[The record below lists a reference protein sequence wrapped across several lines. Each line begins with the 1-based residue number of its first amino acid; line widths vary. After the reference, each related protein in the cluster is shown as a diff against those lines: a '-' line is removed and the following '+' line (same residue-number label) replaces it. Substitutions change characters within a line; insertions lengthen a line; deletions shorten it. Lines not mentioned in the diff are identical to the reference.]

1 MTEAMQREEK
11 TRLSS
16 SRTKAIRLILAGTA
30 IFLFAASVTALHGQ
44 GPDSS
49 KAADNKTQLSPQV
62 QSMRRDQAYVRKL
75 LERGTSDSKI
85 ETSLQITSR
94 FTSFNSSGDFHAYVL
109 GLIAKEKKAL
119 EQAKQSQQPSVT
131 TLIVLAPAVPDSSSV
146 VPSGNAAA
154 PSNPVGINSVKVSQE
169 SSKSNA
175 QNSIQG
181 NAQDSNATSI
191 PDSNQGTISN
201 PSPAVF
207 GGVLP
212 AAFVPSNARLA
223 SGGAVSNSNVA
234 TVSGGS
240 STNGSG
246 VVRSSSNEPVN
257 SNTFNFDQGPG
268 PGPIG
273 PGPGCNLFPAPPSVG
288 ASVPLTYF
296 GPPPSETNPSLVG
309 PVQLLKS
316 GTVDATHGTITLPLY
331 LGHMKGSK
339 KNVWYILTDVD
350 DPNVAAELG
359 LNFSAKLTFASNA
372 ARSATLA
379 ADGTLVFDKGTVDF
393 SPVRSIVAGPPGAE
407 FPPASAQPGAVGD
420 ADYSPF
426 VQVVNA
432 GGVIYNAPIV
442 AYGVDAS
449 QINFPDGN
457 VDYSKVHDEVV
468 TIDPVNQTVI
478 INLINGFS
486 FGRPVWYISM
496 DTSIPL
502 GAAIEHNTFATLM
515 QQLHLGGDDSFSS
528 PVERILISTN
538 GAESGA
544 CNNPQRQ
551 GLSADLADGH
561 RPNNVLGGIPT
572 IALDYSPNWDAQL
585 FEWTQSAIDQG
596 FRGQVRE
603 EFQILNFVRDGLLT
617 GPGGK
622 AFGSAG
628 FSINCP
634 IAQRLD

>member
-1 MTEAMQREEK
+1 MIEPMQKEGK
-11 TRLSS
+11 TPPGG
-16 SRTKAIRLILAGTA
+16 SRTKAIRLMRAGT
-30 IFLFAASVTALHGQ
+30 LVLVFAAPFTALYGQ
-44 GPDSS
+44 VPDTF
-49 KAADNKTQLSPQV
+49 KAADKKTQQSPQEQSV
-62 QSMRRDQAYVRKL
+62 QRDQAYVRQL
-75 LERGTSDSKI
+75 LGRGTSDAKVESV
-85 ETSLQITSR
+85 LQLSSR
-94 FTSFNSSGDFHAYVL
+94 FSSFNPSGDFHAYAL
-109 GLIAKEKKAL
+109 SLIAKEKITL
-119 EQAKQSQQPSVT
+119 RQLKQTQQPAVGSQT
-131 TLIVLAPAVPDSSSV
+131 APTAAVSDSSSV
-146 VPSGNAAA
+146 VLTGNVPA
-154 PSNPVGINSVKVSQE
+154 PSNPVGINSVKLSQVS
-169 SSKSNA
+169 SRND
-175 QNSIQG
+175 N
-181 NAQDSNATSI
+181 QDTSPTST
-191 PDSNQGTISN
+191 PDVNQGAVSN

-207 GGVLP
+207 GGGVFLP
-212 AAFVPSNARLA
+212 TA
-223 SGGAVSNSNVA
+223 SAPTNGGGAVQATSVGTSSNSPLTA
-234 TVSGGS
+234 ASEGS
-240 STNGSG
+240 SPTE
-246 VVRSSSNEPVN
+246 SSS
-257 SNTFNFDQGPG
+257 SGTFNSDQGPG

-296 GPPPSETNPSLVG
+296 GPPPSETNSSLVG

-316 GTVDATHGTITLPLY
+316 GTVDAAHGTITLPLY
-331 LGHMKGSK
+331 LGHMKGSN

-359 LNFSAKLTFASNA
+359 LNFSAKLTFASIA
-372 ARSATLA
+372 ARTATLA

-393 SPVRSIVAGPPGAE
+393 SPIRRIVPGPAGAE
-407 FPPASAQPGAVGD
+407 FPPVSAQPGAVGD

-442 AYGVDAS
+442 AFGADAN

-468 TIDPVNQTVI
+468 AIDPNNQTVT

-502 GAAIEHNTFATLM
+502 GAAIEHNTFAPLM

-528 PVERILISTN
+528 PIERIFIGTN
-538 GAESGA
+538 GAESGG

-572 IALDYSPNWDAQL
+572 IALDYSPAWDAQL
-585 FEWTQSAIDQG
+585 FEWTKDAIENG

-603 EFQILNFVRDGLLT
+603 EFQILTFVQDGLIT

-622 AFGSAG
+622 AFGSSG

>member
-1 MTEAMQREEK
+1 MLPIVPRSPLAKQMQAV
-11 TRLSS
+11 SV
-16 SRTKAIRLILAGTA
+16 LAFIG
-30 IFLFAASVTALHGQ
+30 LMALYQ
-44 GPDSS
+44 LPS
-49 KAADNKTQLSPQV
+49 KAQEKKIQQSPQE
-62 QSMRRDQAYVRKL
+62 QSVLRDQAYVHSL
-75 LERGTSDSKI
+75 LERGNTEAKVES
-85 ETSLQITSR
+85 SLRLSSR
-94 FTSFNSSGDFHAYVL
+94 FASFNPSGDFHAYAVS
-109 GLIAKEKKAL
+109 LIAKERTKVKQL
-119 EQAKQSQQPSVT
+119 THTQQAGGSSQP
-131 TLIVLAPAVPDSSSV
+131 APAAVPSDSSSTV
-146 VPSGNAAA
+146 VSGNVAV
-154 PSNPVGINSVKVSQE
+154 PSNPTGINSVKISQVGSGE
-169 SSKSNA
+169 VNQAGDPPST
-175 QNSIQG
+175 Q
-181 NAQDSNATSI
+181 
-191 PDSNQGTISN
+191 DSNQGTFSSA
-201 PSPAVF
+201 SPAVF
-207 GGVLP
+207 GGGVLLP
-212 AAFVPSNARLA
+212 SVPLSSNVGSSGQPTSGAAASNANVTTA
-223 SGGAVSNSNVA
+223 SAGSS
-234 TVSGGS
+234 SGGS
-240 STNGSG
+240 SSAGTSTTP
-246 VVRSSSNEPVN
+246 SSS
-257 SNTFNFDQGPG
+257 SGTFNSAQGPG

-288 ASVPLTYF
+288 ATVPLTYF

-316 GTVDATHGTITLPLY
+316 GTVDAAHGTITLPLY

-372 ARSATLA
+372 ARTATLA

-393 SPVRSIVAGPPGAE
+393 SPVRSIVPGLPGAE
-407 FPPASAQPGAVGD
+407 FPPISAQPGAVGD

-442 AYGVDAS
+442 AFGVDAG
-449 QINFPDGN
+449 QINFPDGS

-468 TIDPVNQTVI
+468 AIDPINQTVT

-502 GAAIEHNTFATLM
+502 GAAIEHNTFAPLM

-528 PVERILISTN
+528 PIERIFIGTN
-538 GAESGA
+538 GAESGG

-572 IALDYSPNWDAQL
+572 IALDYSPAWDAQL
-585 FEWTQSAIDQG
+585 FEWTKDAIEEG

-603 EFQILNFVRDGLLT
+603 EFQILTFVQDGLIT

-622 AFGSAG
+622 PFGSSG